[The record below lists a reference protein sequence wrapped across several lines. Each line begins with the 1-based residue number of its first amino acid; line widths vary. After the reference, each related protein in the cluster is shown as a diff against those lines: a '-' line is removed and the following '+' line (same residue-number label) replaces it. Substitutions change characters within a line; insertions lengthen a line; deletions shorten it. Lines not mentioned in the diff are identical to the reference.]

1 MTKISNEGATARE
14 GTVRYLRHSTWTLK
28 QSLYKL
34 GSLQP
39 SATGLNFLGDGQVTK
54 WPNYVLGSQSSLD
67 LKDPERVHPA
77 PNKFPIF
84 QNTVDLADKF
94 VFVKA
99 ELTMNV
105 TLTNTRNL
113 KLLTDYSVVGVFSK
127 KLEHS
132 IGWQGRLEQVVIP

>member
-1 MTKISNEGATARE
+1 M
-14 GTVRYLRHSTWTLK
+14 H
-28 QSLYKL
+28 
-34 GSLQP
+34 P
-39 SATGLNFLGDGQVTK
+39 SATGLNLFGRWSSDHR
-54 WPNYVLGSQSSLD
+54 PNYVLRSQSSLD
-67 LKDPERVHPA
+67 LKDPERVQPA
-77 PNKFPIF
+77 PNKF
-84 QNTVDLADKF
+84 QNTVDLADEF

-132 IGWQGRLEQVVIP
+132 IGRLEQVVIP

>member
-1 MTKISNEGATARE
+1 M
-14 GTVRYLRHSTWTLK
+14 
-28 QSLYKL
+28 
-34 GSLQP
+34 QP
-39 SATGLNFLGDGQVTK
+39 SATGLNLFGRWSSDHR
-54 WPNYVLGSQSSLD
+54 PNYFLGSQSSLD
-67 LKDPERVHPA
+67 LKDPERVQPA
-77 PNKFPIF
+77 PNKLPIF
-84 QNTVDLADKF
+84 QNTEDLADKF